1 MFKIDH
7 FAFGKK
13 AFGKTFNYLFQRLKC
28 LLFQQNFRNNIKN
41 YRKSETVAANDSNGP
56 LN

>member
-7 FAFGKK
+7 F
-13 AFGKTFNYLFQRLKC
+13 AFGKTFNYLFQRLKY
-28 LLFQQNFRNNIKN
+28 LLFQQNFRNNTKN
-41 YRKSETVAANDSNGP
+41 YRKSEMVAANDSNGP